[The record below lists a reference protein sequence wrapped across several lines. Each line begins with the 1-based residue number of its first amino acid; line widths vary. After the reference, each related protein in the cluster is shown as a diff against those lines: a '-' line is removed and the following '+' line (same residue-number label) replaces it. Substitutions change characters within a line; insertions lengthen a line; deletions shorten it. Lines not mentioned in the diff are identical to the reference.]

1 MENLKRYGPFN
12 CPECGGCMTE
22 ESVGEYVKFSDIKDI
37 LKTPTNNHSDVIA
50 SMEKGATSYMQC
62 GYPGV
67 GTQIRE
73 WARQLRTCG

>member
-1 MENLKRYGPFN
+1 M
-12 CPECGGCMTE
+12 
-22 ESVGEYVKFSDIKDI
+22 GEWVKFSDIKDI